1 MKSPLNEKSLLEKAR
16 EGDGEAFGELV
27 RLYEKFVYNTAYGF
41 LLNADDAFDAS
52 QNAFLKAWRAI
63 KGFKGESSFSTW
75 LYRITA
81 NCAKDALYERNKKSV
96 ALSST
101 DDEGTEADIPVT
113 DTPES
118 QYIKKEEGE
127 ELRRAI
133 EMLDGDSREIIV
145 LRELSGLSYNEI
157 ANTLEVE
164 LGTVKSRLN
173 RARAR
178 LREILLEQKDKASV
192 K

>member
-1 MKSPLNEKSLLEKAR
+1 MKSQVSEKLLLEKAVK
-16 EGDGEAFGELV
+16 GDGEAFGELV

-41 LLNADDAFDAS
+41 LLHADDAFDVS

-75 LYRITA
+75 LYRITV
-81 NCAKDALYERNKKSV
+81 NCAKDSLAERNKKRLE
-96 ALSST
+96 LSST
-101 DDEGTEADIPVT
+101 DDEKVLDIPVSE
-113 DTPES
+113 TPEKE
-118 QYIKKEEGE
+118 YVRKEEVA

-133 EMLDGDSREIIV
+133 DALDEDMKEIIV
-145 LRELSGLSYNEI
+145 LRELSGLSYDEI
-157 ANTLEVE
+157 SKTLAIE

-173 RARAR
+173 RARTR
-178 LREILLEQKDKASV
+178 LREILLEQKDKTLV